1 MPELDGRQRRFLR
14 ALAHTLKPVVQIGN
28 QGLTPGVKK
37 AISAAL
43 QTHELI
49 KVRVAADVEG
59 ELEDIGTE
67 AATGTSSHLAQVI
80 GRTLLLYK
88 ARKKD
93 PKIKLPKRQK
103 PALEEAER

>member
-14 ALAHTLKPVVQIGN
+14 ALAHTLKPVVQVGN
-28 QGLTPGVKK
+28 QGLTPGVTK

-43 QTHELI
+43 ETHELI
-49 KVRVAADVEG
+49 KVRVAAEVEG
-59 ELEDIGTE
+59 ELEDIGAE
-67 AATGTSSHLAQVI
+67 AAKATTSHLAQVI

-103 PALEEAER
+103 PAIDEAAK

>member
-14 ALAHTLKPVVQIGN
+14 ALAHTLKPVVQVGN

-43 QTHELI
+43 ETHELI
-49 KVRVAADVEG
+49 KVRVSADAEG
-59 ELEDIGTE
+59 DLDDIGAD
-67 AATGTSSHLAQVI
+67 AAKGTSSHLAQVI

-103 PALEEAER
+103 PAAEAPGQ

>member
-14 ALAHTLKPVVQIGN
+14 ALAHTLKPVVHIGN

-43 QTHELI
+43 DTHELVKI
-49 KVRVAADVEG
+49 RVSADAEG

-67 AATGTSSHLAQVI
+67 AAKGTSSELAQVI

-103 PALEEAER
+103 PALDEAAK

>member
-1 MPELDGRQRRFLR
+1 MPELDGRQRRYLR

-28 QGLTPGVKK
+28 QGLTAGVKK
-37 AISAAL
+37 ALSAAL
-43 QTHELI
+43 ETHELI
-49 KVRVAADVEG
+49 KVRVSADAEG
-59 ELEDIGTE
+59 ELDDIGAE
-67 AATGTSSHLAQVI
+67 AAKGTSSHLAQVI

-103 PALEEAER
+103 PAVEEAGQ

>member
-1 MPELDGRQRRFLR
+1 MPELDGRQRRYLR
-14 ALAHTLKPVVQIGN
+14 SLAHTLKPVVQIGN
-28 QGLTPGVKK
+28 QSLTPGVKK

-43 QTHELI
+43 ETHELI
-49 KVRVAADVEG
+49 KVRVSADAEG
-59 ELEDIGTE
+59 ELEDISAE
-67 AATGTSSHLAQVI
+67 ASKGTSSHLVQVI

-103 PALEEAER
+103 RAQEVAGQ

>member
-14 ALAHTLKPVVQIGN
+14 ALAHTLKPVVQVGN

-37 AISAAL
+37 AISVAL
-43 QTHELI
+43 ETHELI
-49 KVRVAADVEG
+49 KIRVSADAEG
-59 ELEDIGTE
+59 ELEDIGSE
-67 AATGTSSHLAQVI
+67 AAAGTSSHLAQVI

-103 PALEEAER
+103 AAVDEASK